1 MTVTVHSVY
10 SLSVQARNRAHVAKM
25 EAVYQYVTVSIEG
38 IAVSFGY
45 EAGGICGFSVFKYD
59 Y

>member
-1 MTVTVHSVY
+1 
-10 SLSVQARNRAHVAKM
+10 M